1 MSNYLFLF
9 TIGPVQS
16 FIAQARK
23 TQDLYA
29 GSKLLSDLIGEAI
42 KHLPDGSDVIF
53 PDKASI
59 NNPNRF
65 IAKIS
70 SDDIKSVRD
79 ELPKKIQNTFKDIA
93 KGSYSKVFGNTEIS
107 PKYEKQIDT
116 FLQIYWTAKTLDNYQ
131 NDYLELERH
140 LGSVKNFRAFKQ
152 LDEEAGR
159 KCSLCGERSV
169 QVFKKNSDSE
179 SQGKYP
185 KEAKEIQNF
194 SYLFNP
200 GEGLCAV
207 CFTKRFY
214 QYKKNTF
221 DSTADVAV
229 ANIISH
235 LQKDPKGSLV
245 LNNYKSF
252 FDERLFD
259 GQLFFEENLTQKCF
273 EKHELGLPALSY
285 LKNKSIQVSYEEIKK
300 FISKKVI
307 FSPYYAVL
315 AFDGDNMGKHLSGDF
330 LRDKSKLE
338 EYHNLL
344 SNVLGNFSLEVK
356 KYIDSNNA
364 IGQAIYAGGD
374 DFLGL
379 FNLPNLLDTIEKI
392 QELFSK
398 HVNESIKIQQGDTL
412 KEELTFSAGIAIAHY
427 KTPLSETL
435 NWARKM
441 EKEAKKVEGKN
452 AFAIAALKHSGEINS
467 FKMRWR
473 KGEFDTIQFLKT
485 FLNLLK
491 KEVFST
497 TFIKKL
503 YNEFSRLIDKK
514 DSSKPDEKIV
524 IAEIK
529 RLLDRSFIPTEEN
542 NQKYPKDKD
551 GNRTVIS
558 ETTDGLITLYRNK
571 VSIENYFSLL
581 NIVDFIHRKVY

>member
-1 MSNYLFLF
+1 MSNHLFLF

-42 KHLPDGSDVIF
+42 KQLPKGSELIF

-93 KGSYSKVFGNTEIS
+93 KDSYSKVFGNTEIS
-107 PKYEKQIDT
+107 LNYEKQIDT
-116 FLQIYWTAKTLDNYQ
+116 FLQIYWTAKTLDIYP

-159 KCSLCGERSV
+159 KCSLCGERNV
-169 QVFKKNSDSE
+169 QVFKRNLNSE
-179 SQGKYP
+179 LRNKYP
-185 KEAKEIQNF
+185 NEAKEIQELN
-194 SYLFNP
+194 YLFNP

-207 CFTKRFY
+207 CFTKRLY
-214 QYKKNTF
+214 DYKKSAF

-229 ANIISH
+229 ANITSY
-235 LQKDPKGSLV
+235 LKKDKHGLALYNNFKG
-245 LNNYKSF
+245 NFN
-252 FDERLFD
+252 DNLFD
-259 GQLFFEENLTQKCF
+259 GQLYFEENLKLDYFQK
-273 EKHELGLPALSY
+273 HGLD
-285 LKNKSIQVSYEEIKK
+285 QVSINNLNQNIPEAYKKLKEFLKEKSLK
-300 FISKKVI
+300 FI
-307 FSPYYAVL
+307 PYYAVL
-315 AFDGDNMGKHLSGDF
+315 AFDGDNMGKHLAGDF
-330 LRDKSKLE
+330 LKDKSKLE

-344 SNVLGNFSLEVK
+344 SNALGNFSREVK
-356 KYIDSNNA
+356 KYTDSNDA
-364 IGQAIYAGGD
+364 IGQTIYAGGD

-398 HVNESIKIQQGDTL
+398 HVNESIKIQQGDNL
-412 KEELTFSAGIAIAHY
+412 KEALTFSAGIAIAHY

-441 EKEAKKVEGKN
+441 EKDAKKVEGKN

-473 KGEFDTIQFLKT
+473 KGDFDTVRFLKT

-491 KEVFST
+491 AEVFST
-497 TFIKKL
+497 TFINNL

-529 RLLDRSFIPTEEN
+529 RLLDRSFIPTEKN
-542 NQKYPKDKD
+542 NQGYPKDKD

-558 ETTDGLITLYRNK
+558 ETTEGLINLYRNK
-571 VSIENYFSLL
+571 GSIENYFSLL
-581 NIVDFIHRKVY
+581 NTIDFIHRKVY